1 MDVEDLTDLYPT
13 IYHMAEVDA
22 WPSIQRHGLLP
33 TRTLVEMFEPDPA
46 ARARLLTA
54 VRTES
59 TVLHHPTLGSVKI
72 RDQKPAKFLHACV
85 DETSSPQQFLNALN
99 ERVYFWAT
107 EERLHRLLNAVQYRH
122 QANVVLHIDTAALID
137 LCGDRVELAPYNTGS
152 MHVPNA
158 PKRGHTV
165 FTPIADYPYD
175 EWKRKRGRREEPL
188 VEITVRGG
196 LSDITRVVRRVDTY
210 EPAAQ

>member
-1 MDVEDLTDLYPT
+1 MNVADLIAWYPT

-33 TRTLVEMFEPDPA
+33 TRTLVEMFELDQA
-46 ARARLLTA
+46 VRARLLTT
-54 VRTES
+54 VRSES

-72 RDQKPAKFLHACV
+72 RDQKPAKFLHDCI
-85 DETSSPQQFLNALN
+85 DETSTPQQFLDALN
-99 ERVYFWAT
+99 DRVYFWAT
-107 EERLHRLLNAVQYRH
+107 EERLHRLLNATQYRH
-122 QANVVLHIDTAALID
+122 QANIVLHIDTAALID

-175 EWKRKRGRREEPL
+175 EWKRKRGRQEEPL

-196 LSDITRVVRRVDTY
+196 LSDIKSVVRRIETHQ
-210 EPAAQ
+210 PATQ